1 MSEVKPASEPAAAA
15 ASATAAAKVEPTA
28 YESNKQLAVM
38 VDMVDGKFQLPAETI
53 AYMDEVRVICQRA
66 ARNLTGEATRGVAL
80 DHGQLNAALQLLQQV
95 KNKACDA
102 AIIGAETK
110 KRAAASNWAAG
121 EVAKR
126 PAT

>member
-1 MSEVKPASEPAAAA
+1 MSVEEVKPSAEPVDTRP
-15 ASATAAAKVEPTA
+15 SA

-38 VDMVDGKFQLPAETI
+38 VDMVNGNFDLPPETRQ
-53 AYMDEVRVICQRA
+53 YMKDATLICARA
-66 ARNLTGEATRGVAL
+66 AACLVGDASRGVTL
-80 DHGQLNAALQLLQQV
+80 DGGQLNAALQLLQQV

-110 KRAAASNWAAG
+110 KRAAPSNWAAG

-126 PAT
+126 ATT